1 MVENKKI
8 DTIEK
13 NKLAE
18 NSQMDLTIYLLL

>member
-1 MVENKKI
+1 MEENKKI

-18 NSQMDLTIYLLL
+18 NLSIDFIIYLLL